1 MENISIDNLNNRFEY
16 PAIFYEEFDG
26 KYSVQFPDFDE
37 ITDGKNLQEAQYM
50 AVEYLFAKIT
60 LDKNDHRPLPA
71 PSTLDS
77 ISVDPD
83 LNGMYKSHFKTIVA
97 VDMDTFSKYM
107 EGKQTVR
114 TNVTMP
120 KYLKDLATEHH
131 INISSVVQEAL
142 KQRLNL

>member
-1 MENISIDNLNNRFEY
+1 MENLNNRYEY

-26 KYSVQFPDFDE
+26 RYSVQFPDFDE
-37 ITDGKNLQEAQYM
+37 ITDGRTLQEAQYM

-60 LDKNDHRPLPA
+60 LDKKDSRPLPT
-71 PSTLDS
+71 PSSLDV
-77 ISVDPD
+77 ISTDPD
-83 LNGMYKSHFKTIVA
+83 LFGMCKSHFKTIVA

-120 KYLKDLATEHH
+120 KYLKDLAIEQH